1 MKTEL
6 NRLNEIS
13 RRELMLRTA
22 KTALGVSLLPAGS
35 PLLRA
40 AEAASKSGPGTPGFG
55 KAKHV
60 IYLWMGGGMTH
71 IDTWDPKDGPTKGP
85 TDPIKANA
93 GSGNMDRL
101 GGTME
106 KMAKVANKFS
116 IIRSMSSKT
125 GVHESGTYIMKTGY
139 EPRGTIVHPAMGAWA
154 SHFLGRIKGVTLPDS
169 VVVNSGSS
177 YPGNGFFPTTMSPIP
192 ISSPEAG
199 LQNIRPSA
207 GVSDS
212 QFQKRLSLTDE
223 FDTSFRKKFQSEEVK
238 SYSEFYDETIK
249 LMKSEDLKAFDLSQ
263 EPAAVREKFGR
274 SNFGQG
280 ALLAR
285 RLVQSG
291 VRFVEVQ
298 FGGWDMHNTIDTAL
312 GNTAAT
318 MDSVFATLIE
328 DLVSNGLFE
337 STMIVMGS
345 EFGRTPDINE
355 NDGRDHYPLAYSTV
369 LAGGGVKGG
378 FVYGSTDKEGRRV
391 ADKQVTPQ
399 DFLATIGHGMGL
411 PVDEVVMSPSN
422 RPFTVGDKGVPVID
436 IFA

>member
-1 MKTEL
+1 MKPAHNKL
-6 NRLNEIS
+6 NPIA
-13 RRELMLRTA
+13 RRDFMMRTA
-22 KTALGVSLLPAGS
+22 QAALGVTVMPSLNLAAAGTTG
-35 PLLRA
+35 A
-40 AEAASKSGPGTPGFG
+40 GTPGFG
-55 KAKHV
+55 KAKNV
-60 IYLWMGGGMTH
+60 IFLWMGGGMTH
-71 IDTWDPKDGPTKGP
+71 IDTWDPKDGATKGP

-125 GVHESGTYIMKTGY
+125 GVHDQGTYVMKTGY
-139 EPRGTIVHPAMGAWA
+139 EPRGTIVHPCIGAWA
-154 SHFLGRIKGVTLPDS
+154 SHFLGRIKGPTLPDS
-169 VVVNSGSS
+169 VVVNSGNAF
-177 YPGNGFFPTTMSPIP
+177 PGAGFFPTTMSPIP
-192 ISSPEAG
+192 ISNPETG
-199 LQNIRPSA
+199 LQNIKPTTSE
-207 GVSDS
+207 D
-212 QFQKRLSLTDE
+212 QFKKRLSLTDE
-223 FDTSFRKKFQSEEVK
+223 FDTSFRKKFQSDDVK
-238 SYSEFYDETIK
+238 SYSEFYDETVK

-274 SNFGQG
+274 NNFGQG

-285 RLVQSG
+285 RLVQAG

-298 FGGWDMHNTIDTAL
+298 SGGWDMHNTIDTAL
-312 GNTAAT
+312 GTTAAT
-318 MDSVFATLIE
+318 MDSVFAALIE

-369 LAGGGVKGG
+369 FAGGGVKGG

-391 ADKQVTPQ
+391 ADKQCTPQ
-399 DFLATIGHGMGL
+399 DFQATIGHAMGL

-422 RPFTVGDKGVPVID
+422 RPFTVGDKGVPVLD

>member
-1 MKTEL
+1 MKPAL
-6 NRLNEIS
+6 NKLNPIA
-13 RRELMLRTA
+13 RRDFMMRTA
-22 KTALGVSLLPAGS
+22 QAALGVTVMPSLNLAAAGTTG
-35 PLLRA
+35 A
-40 AEAASKSGPGTPGFG
+40 GTPGFG
-55 KAKHV
+55 KAKNV
-60 IYLWMGGGMTH
+60 IFLWMGGGMTH

-93 GSGNMDRL
+93 GSGNLDRL

-125 GVHESGTYIMKTGY
+125 GVHDQGTYVMKTGY
-139 EPRGTIVHPAMGAWA
+139 EPRGTIVHPCIGAWA
-154 SHFLGRIKGVTLPDS
+154 SHFLGRIKGPTLPDS
-169 VVVNSGSS
+169 VVVNSGNAF
-177 YPGNGFFPTTMSPIP
+177 PGAGFFPTTMSPIP
-192 ISSPEAG
+192 ISNPETG
-199 LQNIRPSA
+199 LQNIKPTTSE
-207 GVSDS
+207 D
-212 QFQKRLSLTDE
+212 QFKKRLSLTDE
-223 FDTSFRKKFQSEEVK
+223 FDTSFRKKFQSDDVK
-238 SYSEFYDETIK
+238 SYSEFYDETVK

-274 SNFGQG
+274 NSFGQG

-285 RLVQSG
+285 RLVQAG

-298 FGGWDMHNTIDTAL
+298 SGGWDMHNTIDTAL
-312 GNTAAT
+312 GTTAAT
-318 MDSVFATLIE
+318 MDNVFAALIE

-369 LAGGGVKGG
+369 FAGGGVKGG

-391 ADKQVTPQ
+391 ADKQCTPQ
-399 DFLATIGHGMGL
+399 DFQATIGHAMGL

-422 RPFTVGDKGVPVID
+422 RPFTVGDKGVPVLD

>member
-1 MKTEL
+1 MKSEYNKL
-6 NRLNEIS
+6 NPIA
-13 RRELMLRTA
+13 RRDFMMRTA
-22 KTALGVSLLPAGS
+22 QAALGVTVMPSLNLAAAGTTG
-35 PLLRA
+35 A
-40 AEAASKSGPGTPGFG
+40 GTPGFG
-55 KAKHV
+55 KAKNV
-60 IYLWMGGGMTH
+60 IFLWMGGGMTH

-125 GVHESGTYIMKTGY
+125 GVHDQGTYVMKTGY
-139 EPRGTIVHPAMGAWA
+139 EPRGTIVHPCIGAWA
-154 SHFLGRIKGVTLPDS
+154 SHFLGRIKGPTLPDS
-169 VVVNSGSS
+169 VVVNSGNAF
-177 YPGNGFFPTTMSPIP
+177 PGAGFFPTTMSPIP
-192 ISSPEAG
+192 ISNPETG
-199 LQNIRPSA
+199 LQNIKPTTSE
-207 GVSDS
+207 D
-212 QFQKRLSLTDE
+212 QFKKRLSLTDE
-223 FDTSFRKKFQSEEVK
+223 FDTSFRKKFQSDDVK
-238 SYSEFYDETIK
+238 SYSEFYDETVK

-274 SNFGQG
+274 NSFGQG

-285 RLVQSG
+285 RLVQAG

-298 FGGWDMHNTIDTAL
+298 SGGWDMHNTIDQAL
-312 GNTAAT
+312 GTTAST
-318 MDSVFATLIE
+318 MDSVFAALIE

-369 LAGGGVKGG
+369 FAGGGVKGG

-391 ADKQVTPQ
+391 ADKQCTPQ
-399 DFLATIGHGMGL
+399 DFQATIGHAMGL

-422 RPFTVGDKGVPVID
+422 RPFTVGDKGVPVLD

>member
-6 NRLNEIS
+6 NRLNDVS
-13 RRELMLRTA
+13 RREFMLRTA
-22 KTALGVSLLPAGS
+22 KTALGVSLLPVGS
-35 PLLRA
+35 SLVRA
-40 AEAASKSGPGTPGFG
+40 AGTAGTTGPGTPGFG

-60 IYLWMGGGMTH
+60 IFLWMNGGMTH
-71 IDTWDPKDGPTKGP
+71 IDTWDPKDGATKGP
-85 TDPIKANA
+85 TDPIKAES
-93 GSGNMDRL
+93 GSGNLDRL
-101 GGTME
+101 GGTMV

-125 GVHESGTYIMKTGY
+125 GVHDQGTYVMKTGY
-139 EPRGTIVHPAMGAWA
+139 EPRGTIVHPSMGAWG

-169 VVVNSGSS
+169 VVVNSGNA
-177 YPGNGFFPTTMSPIP
+177 YPGAGFFPTTTSPIP
-192 ISSPEAG
+192 ISNPESG
-199 LQNIRPSA
+199 LQNIKPTT
-207 GVSDS
+207 SDD
-212 QFQKRLSLTDE
+212 QFKKRISLMDE

-238 SYSEFYDETIK
+238 SYSEFYDETMK

-263 EPAAVREKFGR
+263 EPAAVREKYGR
-274 SNFGQG
+274 NNFGQG

-285 RLVQSG
+285 RLVQAG

-312 GNTAAT
+312 GNTGAT
-318 MDSVFATLIE
+318 MDNVFATLIE
-328 DLVSNGLFE
+328 DLQSNGLLD

-369 LAGGGVKGG
+369 FAGGGVKGG

-399 DFLATIGHGMGL
+399 DFCATIGHGMGL

-422 RPFTVGDKGVPVID
+422 RPFTVGDKGVPVTD

>member
-1 MKTEL
+1 MKPAL
-6 NRLNEIS
+6 NKLNPIA
-13 RRELMLRTA
+13 RRDFMMRTA
-22 KTALGVSLLPAGS
+22 QAALGVTVMPSLNLAAAGTTG
-35 PLLRA
+35 A
-40 AEAASKSGPGTPGFG
+40 GTPGFG
-55 KAKHV
+55 KAKNV
-60 IYLWMGGGMTH
+60 IFLWMGGGMTH
-71 IDTWDPKDGPTKGP
+71 IDTWDPKDGATKGP

-125 GVHESGTYIMKTGY
+125 GVHDQGTYVMKTGY
-139 EPRGTIVHPAMGAWA
+139 EPRGTIVHPCIGAWA
-154 SHFLGRIKGVTLPDS
+154 SHFLGRIKGPTLPDS
-169 VVVNSGSS
+169 VVVNSGNAF
-177 YPGNGFFPTTMSPIP
+177 PGAGFFPTTMSPIP
-192 ISSPEAG
+192 ISNPETG
-199 LQNIRPSA
+199 LQNIKPTTSE
-207 GVSDS
+207 D
-212 QFQKRLSLTDE
+212 QFKKRLSLTDE
-223 FDTSFRKKFQSEEVK
+223 FDTSFRKKFQSDDVK
-238 SYSEFYDETIK
+238 SYSEFYDETVK

-274 SNFGQG
+274 NNFGQG

-285 RLVQSG
+285 RLVQAG

-298 FGGWDMHNTIDTAL
+298 SGGWDMHNTIDTAL
-312 GNTAAT
+312 GTTAAT
-318 MDSVFATLIE
+318 MDSVFAALIE

-369 LAGGGVKGG
+369 FAGGGVKGG

-391 ADKQVTPQ
+391 ADKQCTPQ
-399 DFLATIGHGMGL
+399 DFQATIGHAMGL

-422 RPFTVGDKGVPVID
+422 RPFTVGDKGVPVLD